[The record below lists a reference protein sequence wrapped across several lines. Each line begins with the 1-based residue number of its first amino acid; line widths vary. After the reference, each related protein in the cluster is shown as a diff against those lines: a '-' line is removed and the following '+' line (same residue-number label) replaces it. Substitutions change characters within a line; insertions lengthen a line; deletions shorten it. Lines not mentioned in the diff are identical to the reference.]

1 MWLDHLILF
10 LGWLLFYGL
19 HSLMATEKAK
29 SIVPIEPQL
38 YRLFYN
44 AVSLILFFVLLFLGA
59 LIPSYLVFA
68 PSGISNYSG
77 LMLAATGLFVIKRAF
92 RNYNFKS
99 FMGLKKNLSD
109 DLKKDGLQ
117 SSIRHP
123 LYTGTLLIV
132 IGYFLFNPQF
142 TSLTILLALTVY
154 LPLGIFWEE
163 KKLIKIYGEEY
174 LKYRQEVPA
183 LFPKFKLNK

>member
-44 AVSLILFFVLLFLGA
+44 AVSLVLFFVLLFLGA

-123 LYTGTLLIV
+123 LYTGALLIV

>member
-1 MWLDHLILF
+1 
-10 LGWLLFYGL
+10 
-19 HSLMATEKAK
+19 
-29 SIVPIEPQL
+29 
-38 YRLFYN
+38 
-44 AVSLILFFVLLFLGA
+44 
-59 LIPSYLVFA
+59 
-68 PSGISNYSG
+68 
-77 LMLAATGLFVIKRAF
+77 
-92 RNYNFKS
+92 
-99 FMGLKKNLSD
+99 MGLKKNLSD

>member
-44 AVSLILFFVLLFLGA
+44 AVSLVLFFVLLFLGA

-123 LYTGTLLIV
+123 LYTGALLIV
-132 IGYFLFNPQF
+132 IDYFLFNPQF

>member
-29 SIVPIEPQL
+29 SIVPIGPQL